1 MALDKPYLDIPGT
14 TVFDADMSRLGF
26 HLNQFCMSL
35 MNADNREAFKADER
49 GYLDRYPIDLVDDRA
64 TQSGA
69 SSVEGRAIDLQSDHS
84 TKKPVATRGAAAELA
99 AASVWVASWS
109 CMLPVI
115 LDRMPPP
122 GCR

>member
-1 MALDKPYLDIPGT
+1 MNRSGSGGNLAAAPVAKAALDGYTLLTSLGARSGVGELRIGVIAMALDKPYLDIPGT

-69 SSVEGRAIDLQSDHS
+69 SSVEGRL
-84 TKKPVATRGAAAELA
+84 
-99 AASVWVASWS
+99 
-109 CMLPVI
+109 
-115 LDRMPPP
+115 
-122 GCR
+122 